1 MVLYHCSFVIPN
13 SYNEWNIFS
22 FFKYKSFTSS
32 KLLYGLKLWMLIVI
46 AYIPLMLKK
55 RQLSIIILQNSY
67 LVSFKRIKKKIQK
80 NTHDDPLLKILNLH
94 GNILAHRAYPRK
106 SSIHTSSKYLKNF
119 FWKTELLVSRSSF
132 SITYTVKLTINY
144 ISAKLLW
151 IYLLTTVLSC
161 HGYICWRT
169 LILT

>member
-1 MVLYHCSFVIPN
+1 MVLYHCSFVISN

-32 KLLYGLKLWMLIVI
+32 KLLYGLKFWMLIVI

-67 LVSFKRIKKKIQK
+67 LVSFKRKKKKIQK

-94 GNILAHRAYPRK
+94 GTFLLIEPILGNHQYILLVNIWK
-106 SSIHTSSKYLKNF
+106 TSSERQNYLF
-119 FWKTELLVSRSSF
+119 PGVPFQ
-132 SITYTVKLTINY
+132 
-144 ISAKLLW
+144 
-151 IYLLTTVLSC
+151 
-161 HGYICWRT
+161 
-169 LILT
+169 